1 MRIGLY
7 GGSFDPIHF
16 GHLILA
22 REARERLVLDSVIFI
37 PARQSPHKLDR
48 PPISAEARLAL
59 VQSAVAGE
67 TGFAV
72 DDCEIRRNG
81 VSFTIQTVR
90 EYRTRFPEAELF
102 YFIGGDNVPDLPT
115 WVEIEELRR
124 LVQFVVLARGEKGVG
139 SGFPVIERRVD
150 ISSSEI
156 RNRIAQGRSVRYLL
170 PEKTCAEIERRGL
183 YRND

>member
-22 REARERLVLDSVIFI
+22 REARERLGLTKVVFI
-37 PARQSPHKLDR
+37 PAWQSPHKLDR
-48 PPISAEARLAL
+48 VPTPAEARLAM
-59 VQSAVAGE
+59 VRAAVEGE
-67 TGFAV
+67 EGFEV
-72 DDCEIRRNG
+72 DDLEIRRGG

-90 EYRTRFPEAELF
+90 EYRERFPEAEFF
-102 YFIGGDNVPDLPT
+102 YFIGGDNVRDLST

-124 LVQFVVLARGEKGVG
+124 LVSFVVLSRGAEAAE
-139 SGFPVIERRVD
+139 SEFPLIERRVD

-156 RNRIAQGRSVRYLL
+156 RNRIARGLSVRYLL
-170 PEKTCAEIERRGL
+170 PARTCVEITKLKL